1 MLKRDDNILQK
12 ATSLNVLHNYF
23 NGLQKLFSGIS
34 GLYPAKF
41 LDFTF

>member
-23 NGLQKLFSGIS
+23 NGLQKLFSG
-34 GLYPAKF
+34 LYPAKF